1 MFTIILDIRK
11 KKEFFEHFKKKEKN
25 ILNIS
30 LEKMK
35 YEIKAKNNRC
45 KILVHHLCPIK

>member
-1 MFTIILDIRK
+1 MFTILLDIRK
-11 KKEFFEHFKKKEKN
+11 KKNFLNILKRKKEEKN

-35 YEIKAKNNRC
+35 
-45 KILVHHLCPIK
+45 

>member
-1 MFTIILDIRK
+1 MFKIILDIRK
-11 KKEFFEHFKKKEKN
+11 KKEFFEHFKKKKKEEKN

-35 YEIKAKNNRC
+35 
-45 KILVHHLCPIK
+45 

>member
-1 MFTIILDIRK
+1 MIDLAEPNRLCLQIYWTLEKKKNFLNILNRK
-11 KKEFFEHFKKKEKN
+11 KEEKN

-35 YEIKAKNNRC
+35 
-45 KILVHHLCPIK
+45 

>member
-1 MFTIILDIRK
+1 MIDLAEPNRWCLQYYWTLEKKNFLNILKRK
-11 KKEFFEHFKKKEKN
+11 KEEKN

-35 YEIKAKNNRC
+35 
-45 KILVHHLCPIK
+45 